1 MLNKALRI
9 FTLLAVALVILAAC
23 SLDANPTP
31 IPSVTQ
37 TPPFPRESL
46 VTYTNAAYGYAI
58 EYPNT
63 VTFEGDGNS
72 DVVWIDDQISIA
84 VSTVNPEEPQGDA
97 PLILTAQ
104 PMSFGIFTARRLNGT
119 IGAVGGNVP
128 QSFQS
133 VVVSHNDAFYNFTV
147 YELKRT
153 VTGPADRIP
162 GSIPRPAIILF
173 NYVVSTL
180 RFTR

>member
-1 MLNKALRI
+1 MIKALRF
-9 FTLLAVALVILAAC
+9 FTLLAAGLIAAC
-23 SLDANPTP
+23 SLDAQPTP

-37 TPPFPRESL
+37 TPPFARNTL
-46 VTYTNAAYGYAI
+46 VTYTNATHGYAI

-72 DVVWIDDQISIA
+72 DVVWIDDQISIS
-84 VSTVNPEEPQGDA
+84 VSTVNPEEAQGDGPFIA
-97 PLILTAQ
+97 TAV
-104 PMSFGIFTARRLNGT
+104 PMSFGNFPARRLNGY
-119 IGAVGGNVP
+119 IGSVGGNVP
-128 QSFQS
+128 QSYES

-153 VTGPADRIP
+153 ATGSGDRTP

-180 RFTR
+180 RFTS